1 MDLIKKLLGGKNPAD
16 TRPNA
21 STQFAQ
27 SESELPDR
35 DPAEKAR
42 SRNANHRDLVRVVLR
57 ETMRRHGIPSDW
69 MDCRTLSV
77 MPRSGKV
84 GAGMHVQFLVHKADQ
99 QLLPYV
105 HAFQES
111 FWNEILKMDPTA
123 RDWLLSVGWEFYGKA
138 VQEGFSPLPDP
149 TAWKEEAGAAAA
161 PQADEPDTQSMEAD
175 IRPPAEEED
184 DHDDVTSDL
193 QALHAVMSAPVEL
206 GGDLPNAKPREH
218 KPR

>member
-1 MDLIKKLLGGKNPAD
+1 MDLIKKLLGGKNSAD

-27 SESELPDR
+27 SESELPDKSPEER
-35 DPAEKAR
+35 AR

-77 MPRSGKV
+77 MSRDQKP

-138 VQEGFSPLPDP
+138 VQGFSPLPDP
-149 TAWKEEAGAAAA
+149 TAWKDEAGAPAAA
-161 PQADEPDTQSMEAD
+161 PQVEEPDTESMEGD
-175 IRPPAEEED
+175 THPPEED
-184 DHDDVTSDL
+184 PDDVASDL
-193 QALHAVMSAPVEL
+193 QALHALMSAPVEL
-206 GGDLPNAKPREH
+206 GDELPQAKPREH
-218 KPR
+218 KSR